1 MYRITFDEN
10 AQFRAFLTVN
20 EASNVEVI
28 LSEKQAK
35 FIINSDE
42 VFARVIG
49 KSIRALSD
57 TDLSFRVSRSLLSSM
72 FKDGALEIEEA
83 DGKINIDFYNAM
95 DKLVCSVLVDNQ
107 TVFPSMFEYKERILS
122 EGLGESFNSDCLK
135 ELNTI
140 ALNTGSYVN
149 VCAGIASVVT
159 KSSTRIYLPVDVNA
173 TFAITPKAYSILR
186 KCSAL
191 FYLVKEYVCSWSKNF
206 LIMVKTVRVNYTGE
220 YSSICGP
227 DSPYRSRY
235 VADVDLSNLLSFFT
249 ARKVNAASL
258 FVDINTK
265 KVVIDCDTI
274 VYSIPIEFRNEKCG
288 NGYVFSGINIPAS
301 VIRSVLMYAGNNY
314 HLLKKDEFIMLR
326 NEKGMVVVFS

>member
-72 FKDGALEIEEA
+72 FKDGALEIDEV

-107 TVFPSMFEYKERILS
+107 TVFPSMFEYKEQILS
-122 EGLGESFNSDCLK
+122 EGLGESFN
-135 ELNTI
+135 
-140 ALNTGSYVN
+140 
-149 VCAGIASVVT
+149 
-159 KSSTRIYLPVDVNA
+159 
-173 TFAITPKAYSILR
+173 
-186 KCSAL
+186 
-191 FYLVKEYVCSWSKNF
+191 
-206 LIMVKTVRVNYTGE
+206 
-220 YSSICGP
+220 
-227 DSPYRSRY
+227 
-235 VADVDLSNLLSFFT
+235 
-249 ARKVNAASL
+249 
-258 FVDINTK
+258 
-265 KVVIDCDTI
+265 
-274 VYSIPIEFRNEKCG
+274 
-288 NGYVFSGINIPAS
+288 
-301 VIRSVLMYAGNNY
+301 
-314 HLLKKDEFIMLR
+314 
-326 NEKGMVVVFS
+326 